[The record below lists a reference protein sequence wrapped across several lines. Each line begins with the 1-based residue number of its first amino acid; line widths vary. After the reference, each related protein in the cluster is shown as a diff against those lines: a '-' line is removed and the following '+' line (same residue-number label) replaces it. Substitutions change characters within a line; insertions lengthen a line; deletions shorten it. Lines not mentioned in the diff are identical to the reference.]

1 MRREASE
8 RDTRE
13 HMRELST
20 LRDEVADAAELA
32 ATHYKDRFDEHTS
45 TWKDEE
51 LLQPGKKVW
60 LEMRGIDMP
69 ADEMM
74 PTVKLRPRYM
84 GPVTIVRRRRHYTF
98 EVDIGNTKHHNV
110 YHISRLKPYFGPMD
124 DGEPIDAF
132 PEPVHSGPSTDS
144 KKSYV
149 VERIV
154 SHRGKRGT
162 AGYKYLVKWKGYGP
176 FHTSWEPA
184 SQVKAERLVQLY
196 ESDLAKKRAYL
207 DGVIDDNTAPTKDGS
222 IRLDA
227 EAFNSGDAETLG
239 LLCPVSDDTLLYV
252 ASQWNDRNLH
262 AESQYD

>member
-1 MRREASE
+1 
-8 RDTRE
+8 
-13 HMRELST
+13 
-20 LRDEVADAAELA
+20 
-32 ATHYKDRFDEHTS
+32 
-45 TWKDEE
+45 
-51 LLQPGKKVW
+51 
-60 LEMRGIDMP
+60 MRGIGMP

-124 DGEPIDAF
+124 YGEPIDAF

-184 SQVKAERLVQLY
+184 SQVKADRLVQLY

-222 IRLDA
+222 VRLDA

-252 ASQWNDRNLH
+252 AGQWNDRNLH
-262 AESQYD
+262 AESHYD

>member
-1 MRREASE
+1 MR
-8 RDTRE
+8 T
-13 HMRELST
+13 
-20 LRDEVADAAELA
+20 
-32 ATHYKDRFDEHTS
+32 
-45 TWKDEE
+45 
-51 LLQPGKKVW
+51 
-60 LEMRGIDMP
+60 
-69 ADEMM
+69 
-74 PTVKLRPRYM
+74 
-84 GPVTIVRRRRHYTF
+84 
-98 EVDIGNTKHHNV
+98 
-110 YHISRLKPYFGPMD
+110 

-184 SQVKAERLVQLY
+184 SQVKADRLVQLY

-222 IRLDA
+222 VRLDA

-252 ASQWNDRNLH
+252 AGQWNDRNLH
-262 AESQYD
+262 AESHYD

>member
-1 MRREASE
+1 
-8 RDTRE
+8 
-13 HMRELST
+13 
-20 LRDEVADAAELA
+20 
-32 ATHYKDRFDEHTS
+32 
-45 TWKDEE
+45 
-51 LLQPGKKVW
+51 
-60 LEMRGIDMP
+60 
-69 ADEMM
+69 
-74 PTVKLRPRYM
+74 M
-84 GPVTIVRRRRHYTF
+84 G
-98 EVDIGNTKHHNV
+98 
-110 YHISRLKPYFGPMD
+110 
-124 DGEPIDAF
+124 
-132 PEPVHSGPSTDS
+132 GPSTDS

-184 SQVKAERLVQLY
+184 SQVKADRLVQLY

-239 LLCPVSDDTLLYV
+239 LLCPVSGDTLLYV
-252 ASQWNDRNLH
+252 AGQWNDRNLY
-262 AESQYD
+262 AESHYD